1 MYIFKDMEPRGKP
14 SNSHWLERQWER
26 DITTKQVQGFEHP
39 EGPFGFTT
47 SSAMEALDPHADVHS
62 DSEDVHSDSEDP
74 HLDANSDS
82 EEEDDQC
89 EDPSFELPQG
99 QISDDD
105 ESGETSDGVLEDPDV
120 QTSALDNKDEKTY
133 LEVEKLIEGGKLEK
147 LKVDQC
153 KLYLRKH
160 GLRVTGRKSVLLER
174 IQEHL
179 EIKDGSGEEKYP
191 KSSFVL
197 DCKGDACTG
206 DIVMFEQ
213 NVYDMYNVAARSSGG
228 PSIGTRT
235 VAGRIIK
242 ESYGAAKQQH
252 TFTIEVLWSKGEK
265 PLLPLR
271 SLLIK
276 GRNLYRLKTMRQRW
290 PSEEERMR
298 SLQEKHN
305 RGSLARQMR
314 ELRIQNKD
322 LGRPRQVTRRK
333 QKETVP
339 VSSEIVHN
347 DSNKTSSQSVQ
358 RCDVMSLPMHELN
371 IGNNIQKQLPVQNEG
386 NLNHGNSHKIQ
397 SSYPTSNYSGYSG
410 KYRAG
415 YAGQYPAGYS
425 GKYSYGIPSAAGT
438 GDSNYGLFATSSTGH
453 AKSGFCDMGPRV
465 QDTLTQQSLFPREP
479 CRYFLKGRCTFGDR
493 CKFSH
498 VLNYNYNLSKEN
510 YPPRR

>member
-1 MYIFKDMEPRGKP
+1 MGE
-14 SNSHWLERQWER
+14 
-26 DITTKQVQGFEHP
+26 QVQGFEPP
-39 EGPFGFTT
+39 ESPFGSTT
-47 SSAMEALDPHADVHS
+47 SSAMESLDPRLDVHS
-62 DSEDVHSDSEDP
+62 DSGDP
-74 HLDANSDS
+74 HLDAHCEEE
-82 EEEDDQC
+82 EEEDEEEDQGD
-89 EDPSFELPQG
+89 DPSFELPEG

-120 QTSALDNKDEKTY
+120 QTSALNNKDEKTY
-133 LEVEKLIEGGKLEK
+133 LEVEKLIKDGKLEK

-197 DCKGDACTG
+197 NCKGDACTG

-213 NVYDMYNVAARSSGG
+213 NVYEMYNVAARSSGG
-228 PSIGTRT
+228 PSIGTRI

-276 GRNLYRLKTMRQRW
+276 GRNLYRLKTVRRPW
-290 PSEEERMR
+290 PNEADRMK

-314 ELRIQNKD
+314 DLRIQNKET
-322 LGRPRQVTRRK
+322 GRPRQVTSRK
-333 QKETVP
+333 QKETVL
-339 VSSEIVHN
+339 VHN
-347 DSNKTSSQSVQ
+347 D
-358 RCDVMSLPMHELN
+358 
-371 IGNNIQKQLPVQNEG
+371 IQKQLPVQNQWSS
-386 NLNHGNSHKIQ
+386 NFTNHGVHKGIGLLQNGNRNQ
-397 SSYPTSNYSGYSG
+397 SSCALPMHELKIGNDIQKQLLAQNQGSLNFTNHGVHNGIELLHNGNRNQYS
-410 KYRAG
+410 RAAYN
-415 YAGQYPAGYS
+415 YAGNSGTYSNNIPLGAG
-425 GKYSYGIPSAAGT
+425 
-438 GDSNYGLFATSSTGH
+438 SNYGLFMT
-453 AKSGFCDMGPRV
+453 SGFSDMRLPAQHTGP
-465 QDTLTQQSLFPREP
+465 QHTLLQREP
-479 CRYFLKGRCTFGDR
+479 CKDFLRGRCTYGDR

-498 VLNYNYNLSKEN
+498 VVNYNYNLNCQLAHNKEN
-510 YPPRR
+510 YPPHRYD

>member
-1 MYIFKDMEPRGKP
+1 MREGCRSKAGPRVRTSRRPIG
-14 SNSHWLERQWER
+14 S
-26 DITTKQVQGFEHP
+26 TA
-39 EGPFGFTT
+39 
-47 SSAMEALDPHADVHS
+47 SSAMEALDPRVDDQSDS
-62 DSEDVHSDSEDP
+62 DSEDA
-74 HLDANSDS
+74 HLNSHSDS
-82 EEEDDQC
+82 EEEEDQG

-99 QISDDD
+99 QVSDDD
-105 ESGETSDGVLEDPDV
+105 ESSDGVLEDPDV
-120 QTSALDNKDEKTY
+120 QTSALNNKDEKTY

-179 EIKDGSGEEKYP
+179 KIKDGSGEEKYP

-276 GRNLYRLKTMRQRW
+276 GRNLYRLKTQRQPW
-290 PSEEERMR
+290 PNEEDRR
-298 SLQEKHN
+298 KSLQEKHD

-314 ELRIQNKD
+314 DMRIQNKEV
-322 LGRPRQVTRRK
+322 GRPRHVNTRK
-333 QKETVP
+333 QKETVS
-339 VSSEIVHN
+339 VSSKVVHN
-347 DSNKTSSQSVQ
+347 DSDKKSSQSVQ
-358 RCDVMSLPMHELN
+358 RYDVTSLPMHELN
-371 IGNNIQKQLPVQNEG
+371 IGNNIQKQLPVQNQG
-386 NLNHGNSHKIQ
+386 SLTFMNHGVHKGIGLLQNKGNGLLQNGNKNQ
-397 SSYPTSNYSGYSG
+397 SASAAYN
-410 KYRAG
+410 
-415 YAGQYPAGYS
+415 YAGNSLTYS
-425 GKYSYGIPSAAGT
+425 NNIPSDAGT
-438 GDSNYGLFATSSTGH
+438 SGTNYGLFSTSGNGLIGH
-453 AKSGFCDMGPRV
+453 TRPMSGFSDMGLPAQHTRP
-465 QDTLTQQSLFPREP
+465 QHTLSQHTGRPQHSLSQRQP

-498 VLNYNYNLSKEN
+498 VVNYNYDLNCQMVRNKEN
-510 YPPRR
+510 YQPHRHD